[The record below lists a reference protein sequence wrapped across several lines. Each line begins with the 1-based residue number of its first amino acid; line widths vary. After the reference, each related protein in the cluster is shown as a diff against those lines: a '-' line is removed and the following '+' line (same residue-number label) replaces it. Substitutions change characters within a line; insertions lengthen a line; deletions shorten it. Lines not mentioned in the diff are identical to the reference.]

1 MPIEDEILVVEMLIQ
16 LSPKQAKLKAELQ
29 EYFEGLITPA
39 LKSELNDPNHFEGG
53 GPEFKKAMRTM
64 GVDGWIGLSWK
75 KELGGKE
82 LSPIEQ
88 YIFVETV
95 MRTGFPFPFLTTES
109 VGPMIAEHGS
119 DWAKEEIATK
129 ILKGELFFGIGYSEP
144 NSGTD
149 LASLQTK
156 AIKDADGYLING
168 QKMWTS
174 LANVSDYIW
183 LAARTDFEAKN
194 HKSIS
199 MFIVP
204 TDDPGFS
211 MTAINTLGDVRTNA
225 TFYDNIRVPET
236 HLVGQPNQGWSLI
249 TSQLN
254 LERLALVNHG
264 PVEELYKNV
273 LKLAGTTKINNDQYL
288 TDLSWVKNNFAQ
300 VYSGIEALKL
310 ICWKQ
315 TWIME
320 SGHLNMAEA
329 SVAKVY
335 GSEFFIQAYRLLME
349 IMGELSLL
357 KNDSELSIL
366 NAKLERIYRTA
377 SILTFGGGTNEVQRD
392 IIAMAGLLMPRTR

>member
-1 MPIEDEILVVEMLIQ
+1 MRKQDEILVAEMLIQ
-16 LSPKQAKLKAELQ
+16 LNAKQAKLKSELQ
-29 EYFEGLITPA
+29 EYFEGLMTPA
-39 LKSELNDPNHFEGG
+39 LKAELNNPNHFEGG
-53 GPEFKKAMRTM
+53 GPEFKNAMQTM
-64 GVDGWIGLSWK
+64 GADGWIGLSWK

-82 LSPIEQ
+82 LSPMEQ

-109 VGPMIAEHGS
+109 VGPMIAENGS

-129 ILKGELFFGIGYSEP
+129 ILQGKLIFAIGYSEP

-149 LASLQTK
+149 LASLKTK
-156 AIKDADGYLING
+156 AIKEKDGYLING

-174 LANVSDYIW
+174 LANFSDYIW
-183 LAARTDFEAKN
+183 LATRTDFEVKN
-194 HKSIS
+194 HKGISI
-199 MFIVP
+199 FIVP
-204 TDDPGFS
+204 TDDQGFS
-211 MTAINTLGDVRTNA
+211 MSEINTLGDVRTNA
-225 TFYDNIRVPET
+225 TFYDNILVPDSY
-236 HLVGQPNQGWSLI
+236 LVGKLNEGWSLI
-249 TSQLN
+249 TNQLN

-264 PVEELYKNV
+264 PVEELYNNV
-273 LKLAGTTKINNDQYL
+273 LNLAHQTKINKDQYL
-288 TDLSWVKNNFAQ
+288 TDLSWVKHNLAQ

-320 SGHLNMAEA
+320 SDQLNMAEA

-335 GSEFFIQAYRLLME
+335 GSEFFIEAYRLLME

-357 KNDSELSIL
+357 KNESELSIL
-366 NAKLERIYRTA
+366 NAKLERMYRTA

>member
-1 MPIEDEILVVEMLIQ
+1 MRIEDEILVFEMLIQ
-16 LSPKQAKLKAELQ
+16 LSPKQAKLKEELQ
-29 EYFEGLITPA
+29 EYFEGLMTSA
-39 LKSELNDPNHFEGG
+39 LQAELNDPNHFEGG

-64 GVDGWIGLSWK
+64 GGDGWIGLSWK

-156 AIKDADGYLING
+156 AIKDSNGYLING

-194 HKSIS
+194 HKGIS

-225 TFYDNIRVPET
+225 TFYDNIRLPET

-273 LKLAGTTKINNDQYL
+273 LKLASTTKINNDQYL
-288 TDLSWVKNNFAQ
+288 TDFSWVKHNFAQ

-320 SGHLNMAEA
+320 SGQLNMAEA

-335 GSEFFIQAYRLLME
+335 GSEFFIEAYRLLME

-366 NAKLERIYRTA
+366 NAKLERMYRTA

-392 IIAMAGLLMPRTR
+392 IIAMAGLFMPRTR

>member
-1 MPIEDEILVVEMLIQ
+1 LPIEDEILVVEMLIQ

-82 LSPIEQ
+82 LSPMEQ

-156 AIKDADGYLING
+156 AIKDSNGYLING

-194 HKSIS
+194 HKGIS

-225 TFYDNIRVPET
+225 TFYDNVRVPET

-273 LKLAGTTKINNDQYL
+273 LKLAATTKINNDQYL

-366 NAKLERIYRTA
+366 NAKLERMYRTA

>member
-1 MPIEDEILVVEMLIQ
+1 MLIK
-16 LSPKQAKLKAELQ
+16 LNSKQAKLKAELQ
-29 EYFEGLITPA
+29 EYFKGLITPE
-39 LKSELNDPNHFEGG
+39 LKTELTNPEHFEGG

-64 GVDGWIGLSWK
+64 GADGWIGLSWK
-75 KELGGKE
+75 KEFGGKE

-109 VGPMIAEHGS
+109 VGPMIAEYGS
-119 DWAKEEIATK
+119 DWAKDEIATK
-129 ILKGELFFGIGYSEP
+129 ILQGKLIFGIGYSEP

-156 AIKDADGYLING
+156 AIKDGDGYLING

-174 LANVSDYIW
+174 LANFSDYIW

-194 HKSIS
+194 HKGIS

-204 TDDPGFS
+204 TNDPGFS
-211 MTAINTLGDVRTNA
+211 LTAINTLGDVRTNA
-225 TFYDNIRVPET
+225 TFYENIKVPDS
-236 HLVGQPNQGWSLI
+236 HLVGQLNQGWSLI

-264 PVEELYKNV
+264 PVEELYKDV
-273 LKLAGTTKINNDQYL
+273 LEFAQNTKIDNDKPL
-288 TDLSWVKNNFAQ
+288 SDLSWVKQNFAQ
-300 VYSGIEALKL
+300 IHSGIEALKL

-320 SGHLNMAEA
+320 SNQLNMAEA

-335 GSEFFIQAYRLLME
+335 GSEFFIEAYRLLME
-349 IMGELSLL
+349 IVG
-357 KNDSELSIL
+357 ELSIL
-366 NAKLERIYRTA
+366 KNNSELKVLNARLERMYRTA

-392 IIAMAGLLMPRTR
+392 IIAMAGLLMPRSR

>member
-1 MPIEDEILVVEMLIQ
+1 MRKQDEILVAEMLIQ
-16 LSPKQAKLKAELQ
+16 LNAKQAKLKSELQ
-29 EYFEGLITPA
+29 EYFEGLMTPA
-39 LKSELNDPNHFEGG
+39 LKAELNNPNHFEGG
-53 GPEFKKAMRTM
+53 GPEFKNAMQTM
-64 GVDGWIGLSWK
+64 GADGWIGLSWK

-82 LSPIEQ
+82 LSPMEQ

-109 VGPMIAEHGS
+109 VGPMIAENGS

-129 ILKGELFFGIGYSEP
+129 ILQGKLIFAIGYSEP

-149 LASLQTK
+149 LASLKTK
-156 AIKDADGYLING
+156 AIKEKDGYLING

-174 LANVSDYIW
+174 LANFSDYIW
-183 LAARTDFEAKN
+183 LATRTDFEVKN
-194 HKSIS
+194 HKGISI
-199 MFIVP
+199 FIVP
-204 TDDPGFS
+204 TDDQGFS
-211 MTAINTLGDVRTNA
+211 MSEINTLGDVRTNA
-225 TFYDNIRVPET
+225 TFYDNILVPDSY
-236 HLVGQPNQGWSLI
+236 LVGKLNEGWSLI

-264 PVEELYKNV
+264 PVEELYNNV
-273 LKLAGTTKINNDQYL
+273 LNLAHQTKINKDQYL
-288 TDLSWVKNNFAQ
+288 TDLSWVKHNLAQ

-320 SGHLNMAEA
+320 SDQLNMAEA

-335 GSEFFIQAYRLLME
+335 GSEFFIEAYRLLME

-357 KNDSELSIL
+357 KNESELSIL
-366 NAKLERIYRTA
+366 NAKLERMYRTA

>member
-1 MPIEDEILVVEMLIQ
+1 MRNEDAILRFNMLIE
-16 LSPKQAKLKAELQ
+16 LNPKQLKLRDELQ
-29 EYFEGLITPA
+29 EYFEGLFTPE
-39 LKSELNDPNHFEGG
+39 LKAELNLPEYFEGG

-64 GVDGWIGLSWK
+64 GSDGWIGLSWK

-88 YIFVETV
+88 YIFVETI

-119 DWAKEEIATK
+119 EWAKEEIATK
-129 ILKGELFFGIGYSEP
+129 ILKGEIIFGIGYSEP

-156 AIKDADGYLING
+156 AIKDNDGFLING

-174 LANVSDYIW
+174 LANFSDYIW
-183 LAARTDFEAKN
+183 LATRTDFEVKN
-194 HKSIS
+194 HKGIS

-204 TDDPGFS
+204 TNDPGFS
-211 MTAINTLGDVRTNA
+211 MSAINTLGDVRTNA
-225 TFYDNIRVPET
+225 TFYENIHVPDS
-236 HLVGQPNQGWSLI
+236 HLVGKLNQGWSLI

-264 PVEELYKNV
+264 PVEELYKDV
-273 LKLAGTTKINNDQYL
+273 LKTAQATKINNDQYL
-288 TDLSWVKNNFAQ
+288 SDLSWVKHNFAQ
-300 VYSGIEALKL
+300 IHSGIEALKL

-320 SGHLNMAEA
+320 SGQLNMAEA

-335 GSEFFIQAYRLLME
+335 GSEFFIEAYRLMME
-349 IMGELSLL
+349 IIGELSIL
-357 KNDSELSIL
+357 KNDSEFRIL
-366 NAKLERIYRTA
+366 NARLERMYRTA

>member
-1 MPIEDEILVVEMLIQ
+1 MPIEDEILMGEMLIQ
-16 LSPKQAKLKAELQ
+16 LSPKQAKLKEELQ
-29 EYFEGLITPA
+29 EYFEGLITPDLQA
-39 LKSELNDPNHFEGG
+39 ELRDPEHFEGG
-53 GPEFKKAMRTM
+53 GPEFKNAMRTM
-64 GVDGWIGLSWK
+64 GADGWIGLSWK
-75 KELGGKE
+75 KELGGKN
-82 LSPIEQ
+82 LSPMEQ

-119 DWAKEEIATK
+119 DWAKEEVATK

-156 AIKDADGYLING
+156 AIRNREGYLING

-174 LANVSDYIW
+174 LANFSDYIW

-194 HKSIS
+194 HKGIS

-204 TDDPGFS
+204 TNDPGFS

-225 TFYDNIRVPET
+225 TFYDNIHVPES
-236 HLVGQPNQGWSLI
+236 HLVGQPNEGWSLI

-273 LKLAGTTKINNDQYL
+273 LSLAQSTKINDNQYL
-288 TDLSWVKNNFAQ
+288 IDLTWVQHNFAQ

-320 SGHLNMAEA
+320 SGRLNMAEA

-335 GSEFFIQAYRLLME
+335 GSEFFIEAYRLLME

-366 NAKLERIYRTA
+366 NAKLERMYRTA

>member
-1 MPIEDEILVVEMLIQ
+1 LRKEDEILTLEMLIQ
-16 LSPKQAKLKAELQ
+16 LNQQQEKLKDELQ
-29 EYFEGLITPA
+29 EYFDDLITPE
-39 LKSELNDPNHFEGG
+39 LNSELNDPKYFEGG

-64 GVDGWIGLSWK
+64 GSDGWIGLSWK

-82 LSPIEQ
+82 LSPMEQ

-109 VGPMIAEHGS
+109 VGPMIAEYGS

-129 ILKGELFFGIGYSEP
+129 ILNGDLIFGIGYSEP

-156 AIKDADGYLING
+156 AIKESDGYLING

-174 LANVSDYIW
+174 LANFSDYIW

-194 HKSIS
+194 HKGIS

-211 MTAINTLGDVRTNA
+211 LSPINTLGDVRTNA
-225 TFYDNIRVPET
+225 TFYENIKVPDT
-236 HLVGQPNQGWSLI
+236 HLVGEANQGWSLI

-264 PVEELYKNV
+264 PIEELYKNV
-273 LKLAGTTKINNDQYL
+273 LQLAQKTKINNNQSL
-288 TDLSWVKNNFAQ
+288 IDLSWVKQNFAK
-300 VYSGIEALKL
+300 VHSGIEALKL

-320 SGHLNMAEA
+320 SDQLNMAEA

-335 GSEFFIQAYRLLME
+335 GSEFFIEAYRLMME
-349 IMGELSLL
+349 IMGELSIL
-357 KNDSELSIL
+357 KNNSELTIL
-366 NAKLERIYRTA
+366 NARLERMYRTA

>member
-1 MPIEDEILVVEMLIQ
+1 MLIK
-16 LSPKQAKLKAELQ
+16 LNTEQAKLKAELQ
-29 EYFEGLITPA
+29 EYFKGLITPE
-39 LKSELNDPNHFEGG
+39 LKTELTNPEHFEGG
-53 GPEFKKAMRTM
+53 GPEFKKAMRNM
-64 GVDGWIGLSWK
+64 GADGWIGLSWK
-75 KELGGKE
+75 KEFGGKE

-109 VGPMIAEHGS
+109 VGPMIAEYGS
-119 DWAKEEIATK
+119 DWAKDEIATK
-129 ILKGELFFGIGYSEP
+129 ILQGKLIFGIGYSEP

-156 AIKDADGYLING
+156 AIKDGDGYLING

-174 LANVSDYIW
+174 LANFSDYIW

-194 HKSIS
+194 HKGIS

-204 TDDPGFS
+204 TNDPGFS
-211 MTAINTLGDVRTNA
+211 LTAINTLGDVRTNA
-225 TFYDNIRVPET
+225 TFYENIKVPDS
-236 HLVGQPNQGWSLI
+236 HLVGELNQGWSLI

-264 PVEELYKNV
+264 PVEELYKDV
-273 LKLAGTTKINNDQYL
+273 LEFAQNTKIDNDKPL
-288 TDLSWVKNNFAQ
+288 SDLSWVKQNFAQ
-300 VYSGIEALKL
+300 IHSGIEALKL

-320 SGHLNMAEA
+320 SNQLNMAEA

-335 GSEFFIQAYRLLME
+335 GSEFFIEAYRLLME
-349 IMGELSLL
+349 IVG
-357 KNDSELSIL
+357 ELSIL
-366 NAKLERIYRTA
+366 KNNSELKILNARLERMYRTA

-392 IIAMAGLLMPRTR
+392 IIAMAGLLMPRSR

>member
-1 MPIEDEILVVEMLIQ
+1 MRKQDEILVAEMLIQ
-16 LSPKQAKLKAELQ
+16 LNAKQAKLKSELQ
-29 EYFEGLITPA
+29 EYFEGLMTPA
-39 LKSELNDPNHFEGG
+39 LKAELNNPNHFEGG
-53 GPEFKKAMRTM
+53 GPEFKNAMQTM
-64 GVDGWIGLSWK
+64 GADGWIGLSWK

-82 LSPIEQ
+82 LSPMEQ

-109 VGPMIAEHGS
+109 VGPMIAENGS

-129 ILKGELFFGIGYSEP
+129 ILQGKLIFAIGYSEP

-149 LASLQTK
+149 LASLKTK
-156 AIKDADGYLING
+156 AIKEKDGYLING

-174 LANVSDYIW
+174 LANFSDYIW
-183 LAARTDFEAKN
+183 LATRTDFEVKN
-194 HKSIS
+194 HKGISI
-199 MFIVP
+199 FIVP
-204 TDDPGFS
+204 TDDQGFS
-211 MTAINTLGDVRTNA
+211 MSEINTLGDVRTNA
-225 TFYDNIRVPET
+225 TFYDNILVPDSY
-236 HLVGQPNQGWSLI
+236 LVGKLNEGWSLI

-264 PVEELYKNV
+264 PVEELYNNV
-273 LKLAGTTKINNDQYL
+273 LNLAHQTKINKDQYL
-288 TDLSWVKNNFAQ
+288 TDISWVKHNLAQ

-320 SGHLNMAEA
+320 SDQLNMAEA

-335 GSEFFIQAYRLLME
+335 GSEFFIEAYRLLME

-357 KNDSELSIL
+357 KNESELSIL
-366 NAKLERIYRTA
+366 NAKLERMYRTA

>member
-1 MPIEDEILVVEMLIQ
+1 MLIQ

-29 EYFEGLITPA
+29 EYCQGLITPA

>member
-1 MPIEDEILVVEMLIQ
+1 MLIQ
-16 LSPKQAKLKAELQ
+16 LNSNQKKLKDELQ
-29 EYFEGLITPA
+29 EYFKGLITPE
-39 LKSELNDPNHFEGG
+39 LKTELTNPEHFEGG

-64 GVDGWIGLSWK
+64 GADGWIGLSWK
-75 KELGGKE
+75 KEFGGKE

-109 VGPMIAEHGS
+109 VGPMIAEYGS
-119 DWAKEEIATK
+119 DWAKDEIATK
-129 ILKGELFFGIGYSEP
+129 ILQGKLIFGIGYSEP

-156 AIKDADGYLING
+156 AIKDGDGYLING

-174 LANVSDYIW
+174 LANFSDYIW
-183 LAARTDFEAKN
+183 LAARTDFEVKN
-194 HKSIS
+194 HKGIS

-204 TDDPGFS
+204 TNDPGFS
-211 MTAINTLGDVRTNA
+211 LTAINTLGDVRTNA
-225 TFYDNIRVPET
+225 TFYENIKVPDS
-236 HLVGQPNQGWSLI
+236 HLVGEINQGWSLI

-273 LKLAGTTKINNDQYL
+273 LELAQNTKISNDHFL
-288 TDLSWVKNNFAQ
+288 TDLSWVKQNFAQ
-300 VYSGIEALKL
+300 IHSGIEALKL

-320 SGHLNMAEA
+320 SDQLNMAEA

-335 GSEFFIQAYRLLME
+335 GSEFFIEAYRLLME
-349 IMGELSLL
+349 IVG
-357 KNDSELSIL
+357 ELSIL
-366 NAKLERIYRTA
+366 KNNSELKILNARLERMYRTA

-392 IIAMAGLLMPRTR
+392 IIAMAGLLMPRSR

>member
-1 MPIEDEILVVEMLIQ
+1 MLIQ

-156 AIKDADGYLING
+156 AIKDSNGYLING

-194 HKSIS
+194 HKGIS

-273 LKLAGTTKINNDQYL
+273 LKLAATTKINNDQYL

-366 NAKLERIYRTA
+366 NAKLERMYRTA